1 MTEVKEAV
9 YRLVKIKVDKG
20 RFPPEKAQILAKLQE
35 AQKVLPRRLLEL
47 QAEREALRYE
57 LQKKC
62 DARVVVRGTVQK
74 DTMIEVNG
82 AGKFVESTLEGVVF
96 AEWDGVLESR
106 SL

>member
-9 YRLVKIKVDKG
+9 YRLVKMKVDTGKL
-20 RFPPEKAQILAKLQE
+20 PSDKEQILAKLLE
-35 AQKVLPRRLLEL
+35 AQKQLPRRLSESQTERAVL
-47 QAEREALRYE
+47 QGE
-57 LQKKC
+57 LQKKS
-62 DARVVVRGTVQK
+62 DARIVVRGTVQK

-82 AGKFVESTLEGVVF
+82 AGMFVESTLEAVVF